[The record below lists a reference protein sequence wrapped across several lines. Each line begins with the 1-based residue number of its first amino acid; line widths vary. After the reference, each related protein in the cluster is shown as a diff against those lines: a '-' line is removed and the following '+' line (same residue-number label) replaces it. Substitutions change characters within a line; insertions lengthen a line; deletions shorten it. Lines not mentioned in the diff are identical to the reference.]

1 MAPPR
6 RAPANSN
13 VIKLNLDPM
22 TFDQLKAE
30 AARRKD
36 TMERTAYAL
45 LQLALAAAPKPQTA
59 EPALDLPGIDITPFT
74 SPRNPSNN
82 H

>member
-1 MAPPR
+1 
-6 RAPANSN
+6 
-13 VIKLNLDPM
+13 M

-45 LQLALAAAPKPQTA
+45 LQEALAAVPKAQTP
-59 EPALDLPGIDITPFT
+59 EPSIDLPGIDITPFT
-74 SPRNPSNN
+74 CPRTPTR
-82 H
+82 